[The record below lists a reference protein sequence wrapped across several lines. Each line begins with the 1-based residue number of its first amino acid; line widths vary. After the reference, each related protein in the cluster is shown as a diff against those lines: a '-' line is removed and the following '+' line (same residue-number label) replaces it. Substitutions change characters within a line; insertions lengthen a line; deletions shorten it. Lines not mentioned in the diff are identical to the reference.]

1 MDKIDLINENGKIQ
15 QFEIIDTFGVDDKD
29 YAALKQTGDDRI
41 LILEIIR
48 NGDSVNLSAIED
60 QEELD
65 SIIETY
71 EQMKEG

>member
-1 MDKIDLINENGKIQ
+1 MDKIDLIDENGKIQ

-48 NGDSVNLSAIED
+48 NGDSINLSAIED

>member
-15 QFEIIDTFGVDDKD
+15 QFEIIDTFGVDDRD